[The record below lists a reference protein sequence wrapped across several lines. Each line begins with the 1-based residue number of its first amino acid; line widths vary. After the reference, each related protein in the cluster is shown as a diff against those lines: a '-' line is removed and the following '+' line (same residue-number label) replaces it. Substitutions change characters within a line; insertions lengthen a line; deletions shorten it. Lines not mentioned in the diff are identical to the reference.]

1 MSDSDGPAPRQAREP
16 EELGIEVSE
25 LPSADADG
33 SRAMSWYRQSVSMP
47 RGLVAVAAA
56 VIVALAL
63 LSAPISSALGSLGR
77 RLAPAPTVAHSSVY
91 SQITIAE
98 PTVTPS
104 PSPYP
109 TATLIVPTLGAVPA
123 SCPQGA
129 ALVPFDTAT
138 IIPGIGGKDVWIVGP
153 FSGPRATAHL
163 ASMNSSDY
171 TPLGWPLQIQIAIA
185 STSTQPITLTGRD
198 VRTGYPIWF
207 QASTPEPAAPAT
219 PSLTIDPTLLQSS
232 TGDGKWL
239 LWFGVLYLPG
249 ASCYTIQSAWA
260 GGGWTINLAA
270 GQ

>member
-1 MSDSDGPAPRQAREP
+1 MSDSDETAPRQAREP
-16 EELGIEVSE
+16 EDLSIEVSE
-25 LPSADADG
+25 LSSADADDT
-33 SRAMSWYRQSVSMP
+33 RAISWYRKPVSMP
-47 RGLVAVAAA
+47 RGLVAVAVA
-56 VIVALAL
+56 VIIVLAL
-63 LSAPISSALGSLGR
+63 LSAPISSALGTLGG
-77 RLAPAPTVAHSSVY
+77 RLAPAPTVARSSVY
-91 SQITIAE
+91 SQITIVE

-109 TATLIVPTLGAVPA
+109 TATLVVPALGAVPA

-163 ASMNSSDY
+163 ASIGSSDY
-171 TPLGWPLQIQIAIA
+171 TPLGWPLQIQVAIA
-185 STSTQPITLTGRD
+185 STSTQPITLAGHD
-198 VRTGYPIWF
+198 LRTGYPLWF
-207 QASTPEPAAPAT
+207 QANAPEPAAPAT

-249 ASCYTIQSAWA
+249 ASCYQLH
-260 GGGWTINLAA
+260 GGSWTINLAA

>member
-1 MSDSDGPAPRQAREP
+1 
-16 EELGIEVSE
+16 
-25 LPSADADG
+25 
-33 SRAMSWYRQSVSMP
+33 MP
-47 RGLVAVAAA
+47 RGLVAAA
-56 VIVALAL
+56 VVVIVGLAL
-63 LSAPISSALGSLGR
+63 LSAPISSALGALGG
-77 RLAPAPTVAHSSVY
+77 RLVPAPTAARSSAY
-91 SQITIAE
+91 SQFTAIT
-98 PTVTPS
+98 PTASPSPS

-109 TATLIVPTLGAVPA
+109 TATLVVPALGAVPTFCA
-123 SCPQGA
+123 QGA

-163 ASMNSSDY
+163 ASAPPSDY
-171 TPLGWPLQIQIAIA
+171 TPLGWPLQIQVAIV
-185 STSTQPITLTGRD
+185 STATQPITLTGRD
-198 VRTGYPIWF
+198 VRTGYPLWF
-207 QASTPEPAAPAT
+207 QASTQEPAALAT

-249 ASCYTIQSAWA
+249 ASCYQLQSAWA